1 MKFEDIPGQLISVR
15 VQSEKP
21 LSGGEI
27 IQLLATN
34 AEIPQ
39 FDLRLANNDGRRR
52 VSAVDELEG
61 RMLASKL
68 RQSKSFLARLA
79 EPGTDGSFALQV
91 MLFSSSPID
100 DVGELEIG
108 IDDKGVRACRY
119 IAKVPNLSPSEIYA
133 GLKEK
138 CVYTTQNGGSYFFV
152 IQGHAVETD
161 IDDKTSNQFGDVLNS
176 DVPGGPSVNATVE
189 NSFSVRGANIRFVAT
204 KVDAGDR
211 EIYVA
216 SRINDNVSN
225 PDVQIRMALGN
236 LKFCNWTKAHALQ
249 SVTKARLTK
258 IVNGDESYLKTWD
271 KFGEIEG
278 KLLLE
283 KAREFGIIEYA
294 NARQDREDTVVV
306 DIIGGKTDAK
316 WESGVE
322 VDWVDKDPEYL
333 DKGDMTV
340 EAFINGLVSDE
351 VDDDGNIKRRR
362 AKKKRTQYYEI
373 VSVSKDHN
381 GMTMRLKD
389 SNKNLP
395 KSGYFV
401 WSLAG
406 DKPVIARRN
415 AARRRILEGRSANPQ
430 LGLLIEENAEVQ
442 LEPPNDTKALSSF
455 VRQKIFK
462 HDPTPKQE
470 EAVKLALST
479 PDIALIQGPPGTGK
493 TTVITAILERLNE
506 MAGANGARGSVLLTG
521 FQHDAVENMTRR
533 MSINGLPVPKFGR
546 RSGQSEE
553 DRTDF
558 ERRMD
563 DWCAKCASRIRRS
576 NPEISEVEGEETLKG
591 LCLQYINAP
600 SKRMALSVLKAI
612 RESCGKMIDTLFT
625 SKVEALI
632 KRFEH
637 EEKLNSAESKVLDL
651 VRNIRT
657 SSAGFIDDGRE
668 RAMDAMFGI
677 QGELGIDAL
686 DDHTRAVL
694 QRAID
699 WDGDSESLI
708 GITEDLKT
716 AKVKMMIQFSTPPEF
731 RAEKQNV
738 QVVEIAKAAIKKI
751 KQCGMKAND
760 EKLAAVAE
768 FLEALE
774 TSPIGMSKA
783 VSDYSFA
790 FAATCQQS
798 VNAGMYELK
807 CGGTGTASSDI
818 SYDYV
823 IVDEAARVSPRDLM
837 ISLAQGK
844 KIVLVGDHRQLPHI
858 IDDDVAAQMADQ
870 ETLKMSMF
878 QYLFSNRLKSLYEK
892 DKFNRSVTLDKQYR
906 MHPVLGGF
914 ISKNFYERYAPDE
927 HFDSGIVDCSY
938 FAHNL
943 PETDNCPALWINV
956 RSGKAKKDGTSWQRE
971 SEAAEIAMWL
981 GKWMFS
987 PEGMKLDFGVISF
1000 YKAQADLIK
1009 EKLGAQDK
1017 RFKNEL
1023 KSGRLRVGTVDSF
1036 QGMEFDVVFLSAVRT
1051 QSDTQAAM
1059 NDMSLRE
1066 FSRKVLRD
1074 ALEKVGDQ
1082 RYEFDDAE
1090 LIEDRLS
1097 RDADVWKEMVAYL
1110 GERVLGK
1117 QFSEYDFSTVKTFDV
1132 LLKVIE
1138 DIMAR
1143 RSFGHLCAYNRLNV
1157 SMSRQKK
1164 LLAVVGDERLAAG
1177 DLAEKYIP
1185 GIVEFR
1191 KLCNRPGEGRFIN
1204 G

>member
-15 VQSEKP
+15 VQSAKQ
-21 LSGGEI
+21 LSCGEI
-27 IQLLATN
+27 VQLLATK
-34 AEIPQ
+34 AEVPQ
-39 FDLRLANNDGRRR
+39 FDLRLANENGRCR

-79 EPGTDGSFALQV
+79 DPGADRSFALQV

-108 IDDKGVRACRY
+108 IDDKGERACRY
-119 IAKVPNLSPSEIYA
+119 IAKMPKLKPSEIYA
-133 GLKEK
+133 GLMDK
-138 CVYTTQNGGSYFFV
+138 CVYTTQNGESYFFV
-152 IQGHAVETD
+152 IQGHAVEPD
-161 IDDKTSNQFGDVLNS
+161 IGSNDSAELS
-176 DVPGGPSVNATVE
+176 DEHESEASGGPAVNATVE

-204 KVDAGDR
+204 KIDAGDR

-225 PDVQIRMALGN
+225 PDVQIRMALGK
-236 LKFCNWTKAHALQ
+236 LKFCDWTKAHALQ

-258 IVNGDESYLKTWD
+258 IVSSDESYLKTWD

-278 KLLLE
+278 KMLLE
-283 KAREFGIIEYA
+283 KAREFGIIQYA
-294 NARQDREDTVVV
+294 NARQDREDTAVV

-316 WESGVE
+316 WKKGVS
-322 VDWVDKDPEYL
+322 VDWVDEDPQYL
-333 DKGDMTV
+333 TTAMTA
-340 EAFINGLVSDE
+340 EEFIEGLVAEGVDE
-351 VDDDGNIKRRR
+351 EGNIKMRR
-362 AKKKRTQYYEI
+362 AKKKTTPHYEI
-373 VSVSKDHN
+373 VSVTKDHN

-389 SNKNLP
+389 PNKDLP
-395 KSGYFV
+395 MSGHFV
-401 WSLAG
+401 LSLAG
-406 DKPVIARRN
+406 DKPVIVRRN

-442 LEPPNDTKALSSF
+442 LEPPTDTKALSSF

-521 FQHDAVENMTRR
+521 FQHDAVENMIRR

-546 RSGQSEE
+546 RSGQSDEE
-553 DRTDF
+553 RSDF

-563 DWCAKCASRIRRS
+563 DWCAKCAGRIRRN
-576 NPEISEVEGEETLKG
+576 NPEIAEVEDEETLKG

-612 RESCGKMIDTLFT
+612 RAACGKMIDTLFT
-625 SKVEALI
+625 SKVDALI
-632 KRFEH
+632 KKFEQ
-637 EEKLNSAESKVLDL
+637 EEKLNSVESKVLDL

-668 RAMDAMFGI
+668 RAKDVMFGI
-677 QGELGIDAL
+677 QSELGVDAL
-686 DDHTRAVL
+686 DGDARATL

-699 WDGDSESLI
+699 WNGDSESLI
-708 GITEDLKT
+708 GIVDSLKA
-716 AKVKMMIQFSTPPEF
+716 AKKKMMTEFVKPPEF
-731 RAEKQNV
+731 RVDKQNV
-738 QVVEIAKAAIKKI
+738 QVEEIAKAAIKKI

-768 FLEALE
+768 FLEAIE

-798 VNAGMYELK
+798 VNVGMYELK
-807 CGGTGTASSDI
+807 CGRARTASNDI

-844 KIVLVGDHRQLPHI
+844 KVVLVGDHRQLPHI

-892 DKFNRSVTLDKQYR
+892 DKFNRCVTLDKQYR

-914 ISKNFYERYAPDE
+914 ISRNFYERYDKNE
-927 HFDSGIVDCSY
+927 RFGSGIEDYAY

-943 PETDNCPALWINV
+943 PETGNCPALWINV
-956 RSGKAKKDGTSWQRE
+956 SNGKARKEGTSWQRE
-971 SEAAEIAMWL
+971 SEAAEIAKWL

-1009 EKLGAQDK
+1009 EKLGSQNK
-1017 RFKNEL
+1017 RFKYEL
-1023 KSGRLRVGTVDSF
+1023 RSGRLRVGTVDSF

-1051 QSDTQAAM
+1051 QSDSQTAM
-1059 NDMSLRE
+1059 NDISTRE
-1066 FSRKVLRD
+1066 FSRKLLQD
-1074 ALEKVGDQ
+1074 ALEKVSDY

-1090 LIEDRLS
+1090 VIEDRLS
-1097 RDADVWKEMVAYL
+1097 RDSDVWKELVAYI
-1110 GERVLGK
+1110 GDRVLGK
-1117 QFSEYDFSTVKTFDV
+1117 QFSEYDFSSVKTFGD

-1164 LLAVVGDERLAAG
+1164 LLAVVGDERLAVG

-1191 KLCNRPGEGRFIN
+1191 KLCNSVGEGRFIN